1 MADLPLVDLDVI
13 DELSEATGGDMDFVR
28 ELVETYVAE
37 STGHVA
43 ELEAAIAAGD
53 VAALV
58 RPAHTLKS
66 SSASVGAMRLSA
78 IGRTIEETSRTG
90 SMDGLAERVAE
101 VRPTWDETMAA
112 FRAEGLVA

>member
-1 MADLPLVDLDVI
+1 
-13 DELSEATGGDMDFVR
+13 
-28 ELVETYVAE
+28 
-37 STGHVA
+37 
-43 ELEAAIAAGD
+43 
-53 VAALV
+53 
-58 RPAHTLKS
+58 
-66 SSASVGAMRLSA
+66 MRLSA